1 MVLTIVSVCPFKK
14 LRGFFIASKKKFIFF
29 LKSVAYLV
37 FIITFVKQN
46 NETMK
51 TLTITDMATGKQTI
65 ETFATEKEARH
76 QFLSKCDHEGLDYE
90 LGDTYSGGIG
100 YAYRIELN

>member
-1 MVLTIVSVCPFKK
+1 LPLQEIEGVFYCFK
-14 LRGFFIASKKKFIFF
+14 KKKFIFF
-29 LKSVAYLV
+29 LKSVAQLV
-37 FIITFVKQN
+37 FSITFVKQN

-76 QFLSKCDHEGLDYE
+76 QFLSKCDLEGLDYE
-90 LGDTYSGGIG
+90 LGVTYAGGIG
-100 YAYRIELN
+100 YDYRIELN